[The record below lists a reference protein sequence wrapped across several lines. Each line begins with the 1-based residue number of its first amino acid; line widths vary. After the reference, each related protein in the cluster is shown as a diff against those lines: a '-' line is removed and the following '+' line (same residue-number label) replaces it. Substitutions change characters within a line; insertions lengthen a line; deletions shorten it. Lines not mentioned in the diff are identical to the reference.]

1 MSIFVLISPIFAI
14 RQWSLAKNF
23 KGTGNKNLSV
33 SEINKYIKIKQKSQR
48 NSETSGSGSESELN
62 T

>member
-1 MSIFVLISPIFAI
+1 
-14 RQWSLAKNF
+14 
-23 KGTGNKNLSV
+23 LSV
-33 SEINKYIKIKQKSQR
+33 SEMSKYIKIKQKSQR